1 MRFSEISP
9 TCTIK
14 EFFFLHTFTASPVI
28 QVKENLVFA
37 PQGIDF
43 QFPLCRVRS
52 NPPANVTW
60 KRIFWDLP
68 KARSI
73 IKGGSLKINN
83 VQFSDEGF
91 YICQA
96 ENFLG

>member
-1 MRFSEISP
+1 M
-9 TCTIK
+9 
-14 EFFFLHTFTASPVI
+14 
-28 QVKENLVFA
+28 QVKEKLVFA
-37 PQGIDF
+37 PQGIVF

-68 KARSI
+68 KTRSI
-73 IKGGSLKINN
+73 VKGSSLEINN

>member
-1 MRFSEISP
+1 MHNQRI
-9 TCTIK
+9 
-14 EFFFLHTFTASPVI
+14 FFLHTFTASPVI

-43 QFPLCRVRS
+43 QFSLCRVRS